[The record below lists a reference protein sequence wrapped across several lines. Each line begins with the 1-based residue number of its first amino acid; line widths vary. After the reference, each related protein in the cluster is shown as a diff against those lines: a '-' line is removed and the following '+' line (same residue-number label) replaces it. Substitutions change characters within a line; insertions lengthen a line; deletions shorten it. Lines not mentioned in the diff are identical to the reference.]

1 MEHIHADGTV
11 HSPSHPGEM
20 NRLESVQEVEKMLE
34 YMIHHNASHMK
45 ELDDLAEYLYDQGH
59 IEEHDRLHEAARK
72 YEEGNA
78 ILEEVKDSLK

>member
-11 HSPSHPGEM
+11 HSHSHPGEM
-20 NRLESVQEVEKMLE
+20 NRLESVQEAEKMLE

-72 YEEGNA
+72 YEEGN
-78 ILEEVKDSLK
+78 DNLK

>member
-1 MEHIHADGTV
+1 
-11 HSPSHPGEM
+11 
-20 NRLESVQEVEKMLE
+20 
-34 YMIHHNASHMK
+34 MIHHNASHMK

-78 ILEEVKDSLK
+78 ILEEVKDGLK

>member
-1 MEHIHADGTV
+1 MEHMHADGTF
-11 HSPSHPGEM
+11 HSHSHPGEM
-20 NRLESVQEVEKMLE
+20 NRLESVQEAEKMLE
-34 YMIHHNASHMK
+34 YMIHHNASHLK

-78 ILEEVKDSLK
+78 ILEEVKDGLK

>member
-1 MEHIHADGTV
+1 MEQMHADGTV
-11 HSPSHPGEM
+11 HSHSHLGEM
-20 NRLESVQEVEKMLE
+20 NRLESVQEAAKMLE